1 MNDVVQQEIANKD
14 LRLEHFPHQRDFAIR
29 WADIDRYGH
38 LNNAVQY
45 LMMDTIIND
54 FVADAAG
61 MPPHHLPAVG
71 LVVETSCNYL
81 AEILPTHQLRLGL
94 RVLAVGNSSIRY
106 QVGFFV
112 AGVEQPAAVSRFA
125 VVYADLETRR
135 PSSIPDAIRSAA
147 EAIHS

>member
-1 MNDVVQQEIANKD
+1 MTDDLTPKD
-14 LRLEHFPHQRDFAIR
+14 LRLELFPHQRDYPIR

-45 LMMDTIIND
+45 LMMDTLIND

-71 LVVETSCNYL
+71 LVVETGCVYL
-81 AEILPTHQLRLGL
+81 QEILPTHQLRLGL
-94 RVLAVGNSSIRY
+94 RVLKVGNSSIQY

-112 AGVEQPAAVSRFA
+112 SGSESPAAVSRFA
-125 VVYADLETRR
+125 VVYADPQTRR
-135 PSSIPDAIRSAA
+135 PTEIPHAIRSAA
-147 EAIHS
+147 EGIRA

>member
-1 MNDVVQQEIANKD
+1 MSDIDTKD
-14 LRLEHFPHQRDFAIR
+14 LRLAHFPHQRDVPIR

-45 LMMDTIIND
+45 LMMDTLIND

-71 LVVETSCNYL
+71 LVVETGCHYL
-81 AEILPTHQLRLGL
+81 QEILPTHTLRVGL
-94 RVLAVGNSSIRY
+94 RVLHIGNSSLRY

-112 AGVEQPAAVSRFA
+112 DTADEPAAVSRFA
-125 VVYADLETRR
+125 VVYADPETRR
-135 PSSIPDAIRSAA
+135 PSAIPEAIRTAA
-147 EAIHS
+147 EAIR